1 MHHTLRFASLAWPLT
16 SESAAQAEELGL
28 DVSEHGESMLVLQAP
43 AGSKVHP
50 FDASDADVAWR
61 LQEGEG

>member
-1 MHHTLRFASLAWPLT
+1 M
-16 SESAAQAEELGL
+16 GL
-28 DVSEHGESMLVLQAP
+28 DLSEHGESMLVIQAP